1 MVLKKRDAAFTTSYH
16 FTITLKSTR
25 FISFDICNHWIRKY
39 AHNSINESF
48 FKIKIDRPL
57 FEFFEGTRMCWKY
70 LFLRKK
76 RNSAASK
83 QCLVNTVT
91 FHKHTA
97 IKIWTVQIEAASLFY
112 RIMHFLWNF
121 DCIFYVKI
129 DWQSTQQIKTHPVG
143 CWNLLG
149 HGWVWKIVES
159 YDFLEKVKTCV
170 WLRFGVEDFFQNDVT
185 RVFE

>member
-1 MVLKKRDAAFTTSYH
+1 MVLKRRDAAFSTSFH

-57 FEFFEGTRMCWKY
+57 FDFFRRYAYVLKILVFT
-70 LFLRKK
+70 KK
-76 RNSAASK
+76 RYSAENK
-83 QCLVNTVT
+83 QWVVNTVT

-97 IKIWTVQIEAASLFY
+97 IKIWTAQIKAATLFY

-121 DCIFYVKI
+121 GCVFYVKM
-129 DWQSTQQIKTHPVG
+129 DWQSTQQIKTHPV
-143 CWNLLG
+143 
-149 HGWVWKIVES
+149 HIYWVVLPIGKSNWFTKCI
-159 YDFLEKVKTCV
+159 YKF
-170 WLRFGVEDFFQNDVT
+170 
-185 RVFE
+185 